1 MWWCVYVH
9 CCSLLNELS
18 RFDLAWLENPR
29 HRIHGNIEG
38 DNTLSPT
45 DKRYLLGVHKRQ
57 GEGKLPS
64 DPSTIDKQYLVDI
77 YGRYIAGQFS
87 GNFQEQILG
96 GGMFVLWHLKFQE
109 RANQIQTG
117 GKSLV

>member
-29 HRIHGNIEG
+29 HRIHGNIGNIEG
-38 DNTLSPT
+38 DNTLSAT

-77 YGRYIAGQFS
+77 YGRYCWAIS
-87 GNFQEQILG
+87 KS
-96 GGMFVLWHLKFQE
+96 KF
-109 RANQIQTG
+109 RGRCVRTLAFKIP
-117 GKSLV
+117 